1 MFIPCFKKPSWFKS
15 SSAGAHNTC
24 SHMHMHSCTLSDS
37 QHGDP
42 TSLTVFPLRKEQG
55 YWTGKMSTFT
65 VLEQSYLW
73 RSHDFLFQGLIHWI
87 RRMAAQIHEEEWN
100 KRWDRFPMKACH
112 ILTGLRLFFFI
123 SYSFAGSA
131 MLFLFIYILTWLR
144 WWVYDQPRPQN
155 YSNII
160 LWKALVLSNCG
171 KFLMIPSL
179 IWGEIGTEMH
189 SLFIM
194 SYTFLSQLKVYS
206 GKCISYSILDMW
218 FRKLLLCVLALV
230 LVQFICFNTDSTQI
244 CLHIWLWSSEV
255 MIIICTRMVQYVYM
269 S

>member
-1 MFIPCFKKPSWFKS
+1 MLFQDHRVNDTTFASTSEVCVS
-15 SSAGAHNTC
+15 SVF
-24 SHMHMHSCTLSDS
+24 LL
-37 QHGDP
+37 
-42 TSLTVFPLRKEQG
+42 LTVGNLK
-55 YWTGKMSTFT
+55 
-65 VLEQSYLW
+65 VLKSWL
-73 RSHDFLFQGLIHWI
+73 SVSGVNNWI
-87 RRMAAQIHEEEWN
+87 CRMAAQMYEEEWN

-112 ILTGLRLFFFI
+112 ILTGLRWFSFI

-131 MLFLFIYILTWLR
+131 VLFLFIYILTWLR
-144 WWVYDQPRPQN
+144 WWVLDQPRPQN

-194 SYTFLSQLKVYS
+194 GYTFLSQLKVYS
-206 GKCISYSILDMW
+206 GKCIFYSILDIW
-218 FRKLLLCVLALV
+218 FGKLLLCALALV
-230 LVQFICFNTDSTQI
+230 LVQFVICLNIDSTQI

>member
-1 MFIPCFKKPSWFKS
+1 MHTLWLTAWWSHKP
-15 SSAGAHNTC
+15 
-24 SHMHMHSCTLSDS
+24 
-37 QHGDP
+37 
-42 TSLTVFPLRKEQG
+42 TVFPLWKEQG
-55 YWTGKMSTFT
+55 YWTGKMSTVT

-73 RSHDFLFQGLIHWI
+73 SHDFLFLGLIHWI
-87 RRMAAQIHEEEWN
+87 CRMGAQIHEEEWN
-100 KRWDRFPMKACH
+100 KSWDRFPMKACH
-112 ILTGLRLFFFI
+112 ILTGLRLFSFM
-123 SYSFAGSA
+123 SYSFFAGSA

-189 SLFIM
+189 SLFITG
-194 SYTFLSQLKVYS
+194 YTFLSQLKVYS
-206 GKCISYSILDMW
+206 GKCIFYSILDVW
-218 FRKLLLCVLALV
+218 FRKLLCVLALV
-230 LVQFICFNTDSTQI
+230 LVQFVICFNIDSTQSYAYAYD
-244 CLHIWLWSSEV
+244 CDPVKLWSSFAPEWCI
-255 MIIICTRMVQYVYM
+255 MYTCRKYKHIN